1 MIFRKMVG
9 IVLLFCLG
17 ASMGEAVLLYD
28 SPSPIHLTVAVDD
41 YVAKDEA
48 NRRKKVNDS
57 FNFMAVAIYEMSRG
71 MHRLGK
77 VRVVK
82 SAREYLH
89 INYLEEHPGTG
100 ALSQAATYLPYG
112 QNAIG
117 ANRINIGYKNF
128 QGYSNTL
135 GYTLGHEAGHFIYGM
150 FDEYEGK
157 SILPIPWH
165 NPWMFDDG
173 LAVKPTVMQSQED
186 ATFDSDLQALAF
198 STLFNYFWL
207 LAIRSGWFI
216 KGYRYDIFGPL

>member
-117 ANRINIGYKNF
+117 ANRINIGYI
-128 QGYSNTL
+128 L
-135 GYTLGHEAGHFIYGM
+135 HFAFASSKLYI
-150 FDEYEGK
+150 
-157 SILPIPWH
+157 
-165 NPWMFDDG
+165 
-173 LAVKPTVMQSQED
+173 
-186 ATFDSDLQALAF
+186 LQAAC
-198 STLFNYFWL
+198 SC
-207 LAIRSGWFI
+207 
-216 KGYRYDIFGPL
+216 